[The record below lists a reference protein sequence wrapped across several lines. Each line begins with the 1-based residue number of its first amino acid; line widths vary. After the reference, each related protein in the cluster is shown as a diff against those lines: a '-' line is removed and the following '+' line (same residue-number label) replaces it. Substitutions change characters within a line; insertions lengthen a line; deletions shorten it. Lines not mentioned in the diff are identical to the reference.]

1 MSKTINDVIEEYCKK
16 KLPPSEIFRLMK
28 EVVSRR
34 GVYKAVKRFKDT
46 GTCAPRIRSDPE
58 RTVRTKKLIK
68 KVREKLRRNPARSA
82 RQLAKDY
89 SVSVSSTKRHLLS
102 EATKKKRL
110 DRAKVLVKKLVDGT
124 QPQVLWTDKKL
135 FTVQAV
141 HNHQNDRIW
150 LPDIN
155 MVPVERSSSF
165 RRQKP
170 ASVMV
175 WAGTTSKGLKTPLIF
190 IEEGVKINQTV
201 YRRMLEEKVLPWVQ
215 EVVGEQG
222 VTLQQDG
229 ATSHTANSVQA
240 WCRCNFKGFWEKEL
254 WPSSSPDLNPMDF
267 GLWSIKTILLIM
279 VYYYNI
285 INYGLSRQ
293 YY

>member
-1 MSKTINDVIEEYCKK
+1 MQRILKDDLQSY
-16 KLPPSEIFRLMK
+16 P
-28 EVVSRR
+28 
-34 GVYKAVKRFKDT
+34 YKF
-46 GTCAPRIRSDPE
+46 
-58 RTVRTKKLIK
+58 
-68 KVREKLRRNPARSA
+68 
-82 RQLAKDY
+82 
-89 SVSVSSTKRHLLS
+89 TKRHLLS

-124 QPQVLWTDKKL
+124 QLQVLWTDEKL

-141 HNHQNDRIW
+141 NNHQNDRIW

-155 MVPVERSSSF
+155 MVPVERRSSF

-240 WCRCNFKGFWEKEL
+240 
-254 WPSSSPDLNPMDF
+254 
-267 GLWSIKTILLIM
+267 
-279 VYYYNI
+279 
-285 INYGLSRQ
+285 
-293 YY
+293 

>member
-1 MSKTINDVIEEYCKK
+1 M
-16 KLPPSEIFRLMK
+16 
-28 EVVSRR
+28 
-34 GVYKAVKRFKDT
+34 
-46 GTCAPRIRSDPE
+46 
-58 RTVRTKKLIK
+58 
-68 KVREKLRRNPARSA
+68 
-82 RQLAKDY
+82 
-89 SVSVSSTKRHLLS
+89 S

-124 QPQVLWTDKKL
+124 QPQVLWTDEKL

-155 MVPVERSSSF
+155 MVPVERRSSF

-175 WAGTTSKGLKTPLIF
+175 WAGATSKGLKTPLIF

-201 YRRMLEEKVLPWVQ
+201 YRRMLEEKVLPWVE

-222 VTLQQDG
+222 VTLFNR
-229 ATSHTANSVQA
+229 TVQPPT
-240 WCRCNFKGFWEKEL
+240 RPTQFKLGVDAISKVFGRKALAAVFTRLEPYGFWV
-254 WPSSSPDLNPMDF
+254 
-267 GLWSIKTILLIM
+267 M
-279 VYYYNI
+279 VYFRDKSLPYFSSKS
-285 INYGLSRQ
+285 GLSKAKIDIGMGRN
-293 YY
+293 

>member
-1 MSKTINDVIEEYCKK
+1 
-16 KLPPSEIFRLMK
+16 
-28 EVVSRR
+28 
-34 GVYKAVKRFKDT
+34 
-46 GTCAPRIRSDPE
+46 
-58 RTVRTKKLIK
+58 
-68 KVREKLRRNPARSA
+68 
-82 RQLAKDY
+82 
-89 SVSVSSTKRHLLS
+89 
-102 EATKKKRL
+102 
-110 DRAKVLVKKLVDGT
+110 
-124 QPQVLWTDKKL
+124 
-135 FTVQAV
+135 
-141 HNHQNDRIW
+141 
-150 LPDIN
+150 
-155 MVPVERSSSF
+155 MVPVERRSSF

-175 WAGTTSKGLKTPLIF
+175 WAGATSKGLKTPLIF

-222 VTLQQDG
+222 VTLQQEG

-254 WPSSSPDLNPMDF
+254 WPPSSPDLNPMDF

-285 INYGLSRQ
+285 INYGLLRQ
-293 YY
+293 KPAVLLIQIWTL

>member
-1 MSKTINDVIEEYCKK
+1 MCQQNISIIQGDSAKCAQILFLVLCTCISSIINFQLLTFQFLIIYT
-16 KLPPSEIFRLMK
+16 LTTLRYP
-28 EVVSRR
+28 
-34 GVYKAVKRFKDT
+34 YKF
-46 GTCAPRIRSDPE
+46 
-58 RTVRTKKLIK
+58 
-68 KVREKLRRNPARSA
+68 
-82 RQLAKDY
+82 
-89 SVSVSSTKRHLLS
+89 TKRHLLS

-124 QPQVLWTDKKL
+124 QPQVLWTDEKL

-155 MVPVERSSSF
+155 MVPVERRSSF

-175 WAGTTSKGLKTPLIF
+175 WAGATSKGLKTPLIF

-229 ATSHTANSVQA
+229 ATSHTANLVQA

-254 WPSSSPDLNPMDF
+254 WPSSSPDLNPMDL
-267 GLWSIKTILLIM
+267 GLWSILETKACRTSHPNLDSLKQKLTSAWDEIDPEVVRATCAQVLPRLRKVIKNKGG
-279 VYYYNI
+279 YI
-285 INYGLSRQ
+285 E
-293 YY
+293 

>member
-1 MSKTINDVIEEYCKK
+1 MQRILKDDLQSY
-16 KLPPSEIFRLMK
+16 P
-28 EVVSRR
+28 
-34 GVYKAVKRFKDT
+34 YKF
-46 GTCAPRIRSDPE
+46 
-58 RTVRTKKLIK
+58 
-68 KVREKLRRNPARSA
+68 
-82 RQLAKDY
+82 
-89 SVSVSSTKRHLLS
+89 TKRHLLS

-110 DRAKVLVKKLVDGT
+110 DRAKVLVQKLVDGT
-124 QPQVLWTDKKL
+124 QPQVLWTDEKL

-155 MVPVERSSSF
+155 MVPVERRSSF
-165 RRQKP
+165 RRQKL

-175 WAGTTSKGLKTPLIF
+175 WAGATSKGLKTPLIF

-254 WPSSSPDLNPMDF
+254 WPPSSPDLNPMDF
-267 GLWSIKTILLIM
+267 GLWSILETKACRTSHPNLDSLKRKLTSAWDEIDPEVVRATCAQVLPRLRKVIKNKGG
-279 VYYYNI
+279 YI
-285 INYGLSRQ
+285 E
-293 YY
+293 

>member
-1 MSKTINDVIEEYCKK
+1 MI
-16 KLPPSEIFRLMK
+16 
-28 EVVSRR
+28 SR
-34 GVYKAVKRFKDT
+34 ATHTSSPKDIS
-46 GTCAPRIRSDPE
+46 CRRP
-58 RTVRTKKLIK
+58 
-68 KVREKLRRNPARSA
+68 LRRKGSIEQRFWS
-82 RQLAKDY
+82 
-89 SVSVSSTKRHLLS
+89 
-102 EATKKKRL
+102 
-110 DRAKVLVKKLVDGT
+110 KKLVDGT
-124 QPQVLWTDKKL
+124 QPQVLWTDEKL

-155 MVPVERSSSF
+155 MVPVERRSSF

-170 ASVMV
+170 PSVMV
-175 WAGTTSKGLKTPLIF
+175 WAGATSKGLKTPLIF
-190 IEEGVKINQTV
+190 IEGVKINQTV

-254 WPSSSPDLNPMDF
+254 
-267 GLWSIKTILLIM
+267 ILLIM
-279 VYYYNI
+279 VY
-285 INYGLSRQ
+285 
-293 YY
+293 

>member
-1 MSKTINDVIEEYCKK
+1 M
-16 KLPPSEIFRLMK
+16 
-28 EVVSRR
+28 
-34 GVYKAVKRFKDT
+34 
-46 GTCAPRIRSDPE
+46 
-58 RTVRTKKLIK
+58 
-68 KVREKLRRNPARSA
+68 
-82 RQLAKDY
+82 
-89 SVSVSSTKRHLLS
+89 S

-124 QPQVLWTDKKL
+124 QPQVLWTDEKL

-155 MVPVERSSSF
+155 MVPVERCSSF

-175 WAGTTSKGLKTPLIF
+175 WAGATSKGLKTPLIF
-190 IEEGVKINQTV
+190 IEEGVKINHTV

-254 WPSSSPDLNPMDF
+254 WPLSSPDLNPMDF
-267 GLWSIKTILLIM
+267 GLWSILETKACRTSHPNLDSLKQKLTSAWDEIDPEVVRATCAQVLPRLRKVIKNKGG
-279 VYYYNI
+279 YI
-285 INYGLSRQ
+285 E
-293 YY
+293 

>member
-1 MSKTINDVIEEYCKK
+1 M
-16 KLPPSEIFRLMK
+16 
-28 EVVSRR
+28 
-34 GVYKAVKRFKDT
+34 
-46 GTCAPRIRSDPE
+46 
-58 RTVRTKKLIK
+58 
-68 KVREKLRRNPARSA
+68 
-82 RQLAKDY
+82 
-89 SVSVSSTKRHLLS
+89 S

-124 QPQVLWTDKKL
+124 QPQVLWTDEKL

-155 MVPVERSSSF
+155 MVPVERHSSF

-175 WAGTTSKGLKTPLIF
+175 WVGATSKGLKTPLIF

-215 EVVGEQG
+215 EVVGKQG

-254 WPSSSPDLNPMDF
+254 WPPSSPDLNPMDF
-267 GLWSIKTILLIM
+267 GLWSILETKACCTSHPNLDSLKRKLTSAWDEIDPEVVHATCAQVLPRLQKVIKNKGG
-279 VYYYNI
+279 YI
-285 INYGLSRQ
+285 E
-293 YY
+293 

>member
-1 MSKTINDVIEEYCKK
+1 MSKTINDVIEEYCK
-16 KLPPSEIFRLMK
+16 
-28 EVVSRR
+28 
-34 GVYKAVKRFKDT
+34 
-46 GTCAPRIRSDPE
+46 
-58 RTVRTKKLIK
+58 
-68 KVREKLRRNPARSA
+68 
-82 RQLAKDY
+82 
-89 SVSVSSTKRHLLS
+89 
-102 EATKKKRL
+102 
-110 DRAKVLVKKLVDGT
+110 KVLVKKLVDGT
-124 QPQVLWTDKKL
+124 QPQVLWTDEKL

-155 MVPVERSSSF
+155 MVPVERCSSF

-170 ASVMV
+170 ASIMV
-175 WAGTTSKGLKTPLIF
+175 WAGATSKGLKTPFIF

-240 WCRCNFKGFWEKEL
+240 WC
-254 WPSSSPDLNPMDF
+254 
-267 GLWSIKTILLIM
+267 
-279 VYYYNI
+279 
-285 INYGLSRQ
+285 
-293 YY
+293 